1 MNSRRTH
8 KKNLIVSFK
17 NLSEDLLL
25 LFKEKYPE
33 GYKDYLQ
40 RYDKPNGES
49 IFVVPL
55 ETDDTVYMIK
65 FEVKVDTTYDDD
77 DLGKDFFDEEVEKA
91 DEEFAPLQEAIDKEE
106 NPNAHTERTVR
117 HGAYEDMMDDE
128 NNRKKKP
135 AAGSLSEIGEELA
148 EAFSDDDFDDE
159 FADDEPEDGK
169 DEDEEDELEPSD
181 EDLMEI
187 DIDSDFFKDAEIP
200 PEELARM
207 AAEEKPVKGKRGRK
221 PKAATAPAPAT
232 PAAPK
237 KKGRPRK
244 S

>member
-17 NLSEDLLL
+17 NLSEELLL

-65 FEVKVDTTYDDD
+65 FEVKVDTAYDDD
-77 DLGKDFFDEEVEKA
+77 DMGKDFFDEEIEKA
-91 DEEFAPLQEAIDKEE
+91 DETLAPLQEAIDKEE
-106 NPNAHTERTVR
+106 NSDSHTERVVR
-117 HGAYEDMMDDE
+117 HGAYEE
-128 NNRKKKP
+128 LLEKETKKKKP

-148 EAFSDDDFDDE
+148 EAFRDDEDFDEFDDDDEEDNDKDEDDE
-159 FADDEPEDGK
+159 F
-169 DEDEEDELEPSD
+169 EPSD

-207 AAEEKPVKGKRGRK
+207 AAEEQPAKGKRGRK
-221 PKAATAPAPAT
+221 PKAAAAAPAA